1 MKKAFTLLIAISF
14 IAGAFTFANAE
25 EISIEERMNTEGKIL
40 ATMNLHKEDMLS
52 QMEALHDE
60 VLVAQDT
67 IGLETNVSGDSKGK
81 LSALG
86 QIEYVMN
93 LRIEQAKR
101 TSAED
106 YNRLSAL
113 FDEVKALNTQALLIA
128 K

>member
-40 ATMNLHKEDMLS
+40 AAMNLHKEDIIS

-60 VLVAQDT
+60 VLVAQET
-67 IGLETNVSGDSKGK
+67 IGLETNVSGDSKGR
-81 LSALG
+81 LSAIG
-86 QIEYVMN
+86 QLEYVMN
-93 LRIEQAKR
+93 LRIEAAKR

-106 YNRLSAL
+106 YNKLSAL
-113 FDEVKALNTQALLIA
+113 SDEVKALHTQILLIA